1 MTTTDQ
7 DKCPAQ
13 NYPQALGTLIKS
25 LPQSFDLTSA
35 SHFEKVITATQIIL
49 TLYETKAALE
59 TLENELIAVK
69 DDIPVSIHLAVKLA
83 RSKRII
89 IDLKEITHVSVVF
102 AVYKEHNRIKTRA
115 EHEHGENFL
124 IQKIAQLDWLFDG
137 CPNFSWDLIIVDG
150 GCPENSGK
158 IAQEILVA
166 NGVGDHVQVLF
177 VEEAIEQ
184 RLPVTAPMTSLAD
197 SQKGGAI
204 EYGMWLAAQQQR
216 PNHIILYTD
225 ADLSTHLGQI
235 GLLIEGIVNQNQAV
249 AIGSRRDK
257 RSVVGK
263 PTYRYR
269 RAKLFSYLQSQ
280 LIPNLNHIADTQCG
294 FKAFK
299 ADMVRA
305 VIGDMIDKRFAF
317 DIELLLKVEL
327 KRRHSIAQVPI
338 VWIDSEAASTITDQQ
353 PYLIMLKSVA
363 KMYRKY
369 LPPNPAS
376 DTFARF
382 IESLD
387 EAMWLRLVDNVPPQI
402 VERDL
407 AEFDNHNRVEVADLQ
422 AALA

>member
-1 MTTTDQ
+1 M
-7 DKCPAQ
+7 
-13 NYPQALGTLIKS
+13 AL
-25 LPQSFDLTSA
+25 F
-35 SHFEKVITATQIIL
+35 
-49 TLYETKAALE
+49 ETKAALD
-59 TLENELIAVK
+59 TLEEELIAVK
-69 DDIPVSIHLAVKLA
+69 AEIPVSIHLAVKLA

-89 IDLKEITHVSVVF
+89 IDLKKSTHISVVF
-102 AVYKEHNRIKTRA
+102 AVYKEHNRIKTSA

-124 IQKIAQLDWLFDG
+124 IQKMAQLDWLFDG
-137 CPNFSWDLIIVDG
+137 CPDFSWDLIIVDG
-150 GCPENSGK
+150 GCPENSGQ
-158 IAQEILVA
+158 IAQEILTA
-166 NGVGDHVQVLF
+166 NGVGDHVQVVF
-177 VEEAIEQ
+177 VEEAIKQ

-204 EYGMWLAAQQQR
+204 AYGLWLAAQQER
-216 PNHIILYTD
+216 PNHLILFTD

-235 GLLIEGIVNQNQAV
+235 GLLVEGLVNQNQAA

-257 RSVVGK
+257 MSVVGK

-280 LIPNLNHIADTQCG
+280 LIPNLNHIKDTQCG

-299 ADMVRA
+299 SDMVRA

-327 KRRHSIAQVPI
+327 KRKNSIAQVPI

-353 PYLIMLKSVA
+353 PYLTMLKSVA
-363 KMYRKY
+363 RMYRKY

-376 DTFARF
+376 GAFARF
-382 IESLD
+382 IEALD
-387 EAMWLRLVDNVPPQI
+387 EAMWLGLVDNVPPEI
-402 VERDL
+402 VERDP
-407 AEFDNHNRVEVADLQ
+407 AEFDDTNRVTVAELQ